1 MRPRRTLARTG
12 GRLALA
18 LLPLLLLWPAL
29 RHTVESRMALHMLGE
44 FPALFAAGASAA
56 LLLRSH
62 RGGRRW
68 LRVQRRLDWRG
79 WTGATLASAVALV
92 WMLPSA
98 LDASLLVPT
107 VAVAKRASLW
117 LAGWLLADGWRRLDT
132 ELRLFLL
139 GNLAWMMATA
149 GLLYLDAPDRLCVN
163 YLQDDQRHAGIGLVL
178 AALLL
183 AGLALRAAAPGA
195 RPAIAHRPSVSRAA
209 SDIIERSHGGSKTMS
224 TVASRTGDSSSTRSQ
239 TSLAS
244 ASPMPQPGA
253 VSVRRIDTRNPAS
266 PMGSTS
272 QP

>member
-1 MRPRRTLARTG
+1 MRPRRARARTAG
-12 GRLALA
+12 LLALA

-29 RHTVESRMALHMLGE
+29 RHTVESRMALHMLGA
-44 FPALFAAGASAA
+44 FPALFAAGWAA
-56 LLLRSH
+56 AVLCRLP

-79 WTGATLASAVALV
+79 WTGATLLSAVALV

-98 LDASLLVPT
+98 LDASLLVPA
-107 VAVAKRASLW
+107 VAVAKWAGWW

-149 GLLYLDAPDRLCVN
+149 GLLYLEAPDRLCVN

-183 AGLALRAAAPGA
+183 VGLALR
-195 RPAIAHRPSVSRAA
+195 
-209 SDIIERSHGGSKTMS
+209 
-224 TVASRTGDSSSTRSQ
+224 VASGRAGVPKAGTARASTQ
-239 TSLAS
+239 
-244 ASPMPQPGA
+244 GA
-253 VSVRRIDTRNPAS
+253 
-266 PMGSTS
+266 
-272 QP
+272 